1 MKTSIKKLLSSVQFN
16 AMLLM
21 LITVATGLILASSL
35 ATYDRINNMA
45 LQEQMVKEIA
55 KKDRK
60 DVELDRIQ
68 VNGILNRLPIL
79 IDRMQGEAPYEIVN
93 SLIIR
98 EAARRSTYA
107 DVLRERY
114 KRLSETATAYF
125 DAEKNL
131 NGKRKDMLI
140 AIDAYTFAL
149 YPVTKLQ
156 NAVLYQYALLTGI
169 GLGLILLWSFV
180 VIFVS
185 RHVSKTILDDIHA
198 LFPEEGS
205 KRSSEYKTYE
215 INSIA
220 LKLHQGSG
228 SAALAPSKKDEVT
241 QLPNYE
247 GIKASFEHRPS
258 TSKNLQT
265 FVCIFEIDNYSKLVN
280 HFPQSVIDPILIKI
294 TSIMKLHKMQNDL
307 IGRIQG
313 GQFIAVFVRA
323 DKQKAMDD
331 CDHIRQMI
339 EENRFKMPH
348 DSFPI
353 TLSGGFTSKT
363 ATHTLD
369 DSVKNATE
377 RLRVAQK
384 KGGNVI
390 S

>member
-35 ATYDRINNMA
+35 ATYDRIDNMA

-55 KKDRK
+55 KKERK
-60 DVELDRIQ
+60 DLELDRIQ

-79 IDRMQGEAPYEIVN
+79 IDRMETEAPYEIVN

-107 DVLRERY
+107 NVLRDRY
-114 KRLSETATAYF
+114 KRLSETATAYY
-125 DAEKNL
+125 DAEKNP
-131 NGKRKDMLI
+131 NDKRQDMLI

-205 KRSSEYKTYE
+205 KLASEYNTYE

-220 LKLHQGSG
+220 LKLRQGSG
-228 SAALAPSKKDEVT
+228 DAALAPSKKDEVT

-294 TSIMKLHKMQNDL
+294 TS
-307 IGRIQG
+307 
-313 GQFIAVFVRA
+313 F
-323 DKQKAMDD
+323 
-331 CDHIRQMI
+331 
-339 EENRFKMPH
+339 E
-348 DSFPI
+348 
-353 TLSGGFTSKT
+353 
-363 ATHTLD
+363 
-369 DSVKNATE
+369 
-377 RLRVAQK
+377 
-384 KGGNVI
+384 
-390 S
+390 